1 MNKRLIICFLA
12 GILSVYS
19 LWAQENET
27 SEEEIVET
35 TKSYEPF
42 KGFHLGYT
50 LQTELVQPAT
60 VFERQIDNNQ
70 WDPTALPGIG
80 YAVGLEASY
89 HFAKYCGFSVGLEY
103 GTSTAVQFKIP
114 HDRIHIRMYNL
125 SIPVKFE
132 LHLPIKKDFWIT
144 SNIGANITPIGG
156 ITSTGAGYYD
166 FKRNLKYSFMLHD
179 FRLSWADLQ
188 MGLGFYYQI
197 PRAGLFRAQVGLNVP
212 MGQGGFGNYNL
223 NYTDNNV
230 IAADCGAIYSH
241 NGYLSFQLAYIH
253 TFHRK
258 IKKTMP
264 DPAWTSSLPRHE
276 FQLNIGDPY
285 MAASTRSRTNFDIT
299 DYLFPNLQENPS
311 GPNDAY
317 TWLSPS
323 YECRTNVTPLFSFSY
338 HFRLRKWLW
347 IGATQTFSDVY
358 QNIISPEGDIE
369 TRLNEYAISTILDVR
384 FSYLNRKHVTLYSG
398 LGLGLM
404 LKGYDSRYDG
414 NYFSGGVTITS
425 VYQLTAFGVKAGS
438 GHWFG
443 NLELGC
449 GYKGFIS
456 GGVSYDF

>member
-19 LWAQENET
+19 LWAQEDET
-27 SEEEIVET
+27 SEGEIVET
-35 TKSYEPF
+35 TQSYEPF

-60 VFERQIDNNQ
+60 VMGMQLYNDQ

-89 HFAKYCGFSVGLEY
+89 HFAKYCGISMGLEY
-103 GTSTAVQFKIP
+103 GTSTAMQFKVP
-114 HDRIHIRMYNL
+114 HDRVHMRLYNA

-132 LHLPIKKDFWIT
+132 LHVPIKKDFWIT
-144 SNIGANITPIGG
+144 SNIGTNITLTGG
-156 ITSTGAGYYD
+156 TMSMGGGFYD
-166 FKRNLKYSFMLHD
+166 FVQNLKYYFWFHD
-179 FRLSWADLQ
+179 YQFSRVDLQ

-197 PRAGLFRAQVGLNVP
+197 PRAGLFRAQVGLSVP
-212 MGQGGFGNYNL
+212 MGQGCFGNYNL
-223 NYTDNNV
+223 EYFNDNV
-230 IAADCGAIYSH
+230 TTADYGALYSH

-264 DPAWTSSLPRHE
+264 APTWTSSLPRHE

-285 MAASTRSRTNFDIT
+285 MAASTCSHNSFDIT
-299 DYLFPNLQENPS
+299 EYLFPNLQENPT

-317 TWLSPS
+317 TWLNPS

-338 HFRLRKWLW
+338 HYRLRKWLW

-358 QNIISPEGDIE
+358 QNILSPEGDLE
-369 TRLNEYAISTILDVR
+369 TRTNDYGISTILDVR
-384 FSYLNRKHVTLYSG
+384 FSYLNRKHLTLYSG

-404 LKGYDSRYDG
+404 LKGFDSWYDG
-414 NYFSGGVTITS
+414 QYHPSWVNLTS

-456 GGVSYDF
+456 GGISYDF

>member
-12 GILSVYS
+12 GILSVCS
-19 LWAQENET
+19 LWAQEDET
-27 SEEEIVET
+27 SEGEIVET
-35 TKSYEPF
+35 TQSYEPF

-60 VFERQIDNNQ
+60 VMGKQLYNDQ

-89 HFAKYCGFSVGLEY
+89 HFAKYCGISMGLEY
-103 GTSTAVQFKIP
+103 GTSTAVQFKVP
-114 HDRIHIRMYNL
+114 HDRVHMRLYNA

-132 LHLPIKKDFWIT
+132 LHVPIKKDFWIT
-144 SNIGANITPIGG
+144 SNIGTNITLTGG
-156 ITSTGAGYYD
+156 TMSMGGGFYD
-166 FKRNLKYSFMLHD
+166 FVQNLKYYFWLHD
-179 FRLSWADLQ
+179 YQFSRVDLQ

-197 PRAGLFRAQVGLNVP
+197 PRAGLFRAQVGLSVP
-212 MGQGGFGNYNL
+212 MGQGCFGNYNL
-223 NYTDNNV
+223 EYFNDNV
-230 IAADCGAIYSH
+230 TTADYGALYSH

-264 DPAWTSSLPRHE
+264 APTWTSSLPRHE

-285 MAASTRSRTNFDIT
+285 MAASTCSHNSFDIT
-299 DYLFPNLQENPS
+299 EYLFPNLQENPT

-317 TWLSPS
+317 TWLNPS

-338 HFRLRKWLW
+338 HYRLRKWLW

-358 QNIISPEGDIE
+358 QNILSPEGDLE
-369 TRLNEYAISTILDVR
+369 TRTNDYGISTILDMR
-384 FSYLNRKHVTLYSG
+384 FSYLNRKHLTLYSG

-404 LKGYDSRYDG
+404 LKGFDSWYDG
-414 NYFSGGVTITS
+414 QYHPSWVNLTS

-456 GGVSYDF
+456 GGISYDF

>member
-50 LQTELVQPAT
+50 LQTELVQPAMT
-60 VFERQIDNNQ
+60 DKMFFNDY
-70 WDPTALPGIG
+70 WDPTSLPGIG
-80 YAVGLEASY
+80 FAVGLEASY

-103 GTSTAVQFKIP
+103 GTSTAVQFKVP
-114 HDRIHIRMYNL
+114 HDRVHMRMYNA

-132 LHLPIKKDFWIT
+132 LHMPIKKDFWIT
-144 SNIGANITPIGG
+144 SNIGTNITLTGG
-156 ITSTGAGYYD
+156 TMSMGGGFYD
-166 FKRNLKYSFMLHD
+166 FMQNLKYDFWLHD
-179 FRLSWADLQ
+179 YQFSRVDLQ

-197 PRAGLFRAQVGLNVP
+197 PRAGLFRAQVGLSVP
-212 MGQGGFGNYNL
+212 MGQGCFGNYYL
-223 NYTDNNV
+223 NYMDNNV
-230 IAADCGAIYSH
+230 FAADYGTIYSH

-264 DPAWTSSLPRHE
+264 ASAWTSPLPRHE

-285 MAASTRSRTNFDIT
+285 MAASTYSHTSLDIT
-299 DYLFPNLQENPS
+299 EYLFPNLQENPT

-317 TWLSPS
+317 TWLNPS

-338 HFRLRKWLW
+338 HYRLRKWLW

-384 FSYLNRKHVTLYSG
+384 FSYLNRKHITLYSG

-414 NYFSGGVTITS
+414 NYFLGGVSITS